1 MGISILFFCVI
12 FICSIFYGLDLL
24 EEEGTKRYSYYL
36 KLGSILS
43 IVLSLMIVLMVSMQ
57 RKAIIFWE
65 YAEFLEKEIDKATT
79 KEQLITYI

>member
-1 MGISILFFCVI
+1 
-12 FICSIFYGLDLL
+12 
-24 EEEGTKRYSYYL
+24 
-36 KLGSILS
+36 
-43 IVLSLMIVLMVSMQ
+43 MIVLMVSMQ